1 MSNCPTWIWLRRPT
15 AVAFRPL
22 PQNRAREGPK
32 SGWSVR
38 WAVTGI
44 AARART
50 CHDRCVEA
58 VLWIVLAIALAI
70 AEAFTATLLVIMFAA
85 GALAAAGAAA
95 LGAPVLLQAI
105 VFALVSGLSVGA
117 IRPIIMRSARSALEP
132 GEAPIGMAAL
142 EGAHGLVLEEVD
154 ADRGMIKIDGEL
166 WQARSFD
173 GTEKYLPGERVRVI
187 KVRGATAIVW
197 RDNLPNI

>member
-1 MSNCPTWIWLRRPT
+1 
-15 AVAFRPL
+15 
-22 PQNRAREGPK
+22 
-32 SGWSVR
+32 
-38 WAVTGI
+38 
-44 AARART
+44 
-50 CHDRCVEA
+50 VEA
-58 VLWIVLAIALAI
+58 VLWVVLAIVLAI
-70 AEAFTATLLVIMFAA
+70 AEAFTATLFVIMFAG

-95 LGAPVLLQAI
+95 LGAPLLLQAI
-105 VFALVSGLSVGA
+105 VFALVSGLSLGA
-117 IRPIIMRSARSALEP
+117 IRPIIIRHARSALE
-132 GEAPIGMAAL
+132 GDEALIGLAAL
-142 EGAHGLVLEEVD
+142 EGSHALVLEEVD

>member
-1 MSNCPTWIWLRRPT
+1 M
-15 AVAFRPL
+15 
-22 PQNRAREGPK
+22 RAQ
-32 SGWSVR
+32 
-38 WAVTGI
+38 
-44 AARART
+44 T

-95 LGAPVLLQAI
+95 LGAPLLLQAI
-105 VFALVSGLSVGA
+105 VFAVVSGLSVTA
-117 IRPIIMRSARSALEP
+117 IRPIIIKHARSALES
-132 GEAPIGMAAL
+132 GETPFGVEAI
-142 EGAHGLVLEEVD
+142 EGSHGLVLEEVD
-154 ADRGMIKIDGEL
+154 ADKGMIKIDGEM

-173 GTEKYLPGERVRVI
+173 GTEKYMPGERVRVV